1 MICRGILD
9 TSKQTAVRVRLKPS
23 GGYQFI
29 AMNEQFLQ
37 NESRSM
43 IQSVIQFHHL
53 NKNSP
58 DFKYL
63 NQVPGQARRSSVGRG
78 LTERSEPTTLTQNLP
93 NHLPMSLPGPVSPA
107 VTTVTLSHV
116 PPGAIG
122 QLHRGLS
129 SKDRERSSWPKESQ
143 PKKEKRVRVCGSCN
157 SVCEKHAKAV
167 CEKCFKKYLM
177 F

>member
-1 MICRGILD
+1 
-9 TSKQTAVRVRLKPS
+9 
-23 GGYQFI
+23 
-29 AMNEQFLQ
+29 MNEQFLQ
-37 NESRSM
+37 NENRNM
-43 IQSVIQFHHL
+43 LQSVIQFHHL

-63 NQVPGQARRSSVGRG
+63 NPRPPVRRTAPGGP
-78 LTERSEPTTLTQNLP
+78 LTGRSEATKMPQNLP
-93 NHLPMSLPGPVSPA
+93 THMPMSLAGQSPA

-116 PPGAIG
+116 PAGAIG
-122 QLHRGLS
+122 KLHRGLS
-129 SKDRERSSWPKESQ
+129 SKEQPSWPKEPQ

-157 SVCEKHAKAV
+157 AVCEKHAKAV

>member
-1 MICRGILD
+1 MTVRQTVRG
-9 TSKQTAVRVRLKPS
+9 RVQLKPS
-23 GGYQFI
+23 CGDLLI

-53 NKNSP
+53 NKNTT

-63 NQVPGQARRSSVGRG
+63 NQVPGPVRRGSVGRG
-78 LTERSEPTTLTQNLP
+78 LIERSEPTTLTQNLP

-129 SKDRERSSWPKESQ
+129 PKDRDHSGQRSSWPKESQ